1 MEDTQRKDWSRAVP
15 LCYSMNIQTSRQ
27 TKNSPYSLVFGQ
39 NPLRYFSLL
48 KEVKERR
55 INYEDELPDKWF
67 EPSEPQDD
75 FDRQEIVE
83 SLLGAAALD
92 VEEQQL
98 LEHINEEADEVVD
111 REINEM
117 VDIDK
122 EVDEVV
128 DVDREVDEVVDM
140 DREVDEVVD

>member
-1 MEDTQRKDWSRAVP
+1 MARRSHYSCPSKTPIKPGLVERANDILQQKVSKWMEDTQRKDWSRAVP

-92 VEEQQL
+92 VEVTIFFIKYFFL
-98 LEHINEEADEVVD
+98 F
-111 REINEM
+111 
-117 VDIDK
+117 
-122 EVDEVV
+122 
-128 DVDREVDEVVDM
+128 
-140 DREVDEVVD
+140 